1 MSVINILSPHV
12 ADLIAAGE
20 VVERPASVVKELM
33 ENAIDAGARNISVEI
48 RGGGRSLIRVT
59 DDGCGMSPEDAGVA
73 FLRHATSKLRDARG
87 LESIATLGFRGEALA
102 AISAVSKIELLT
114 RERGAASGTRVL
126 LTGGDIEEMG
136 PAGCPE
142 GPEMRVREL
151 FFNTPARAKF
161 MKSDRSEG
169 GACASIALRCALG
182 HPEVSVRLIREG
194 EEVFFSPG
202 DGQIQSAVY
211 ALLGRENAANMLL
224 CRGESDDIRVEGYV
238 SAPHAGRGNRAMQF
252 FFLNGRAFKS
262 LTIQAALEQAYANR
276 LLTGRYPGCAIY
288 LTLPFGRVDVNVHPA
303 KTEVKFT
310 EEKKVFDAVYYAVLS
325 ALEGE
330 RKTAEITLSA
340 GTRKAAQ
347 PREDFYKH
355 MPADQYRASAGKP
368 SRPAP
373 PSGVQQRMD
382 FSKSGV
388 LPLRQDASA
397 YGPSRISPRVEV
409 PRVPTRWETAPVS
422 EAPKT
427 EVPPVIAETPAPDFR
442 VIGETMHT
450 YILVEDGEALLLID
464 KHAAHERMIFDRLK
478 AQGGEVMSQ
487 TLLTPVTFS
496 PGAEDTAL
504 LLENAALLGE
514 MGFELEPY
522 GQGSIILRAVPADL
536 GGSETALLEELCEKF
551 RRGGE
556 KENRRDEILHTVAC
570 KAAIKAG
577 WDTDDRERRVIA
589 EKVLSGEVRYCP
601 HGRPVSVRLTK
612 KELDRQFMR
621 LV

>member
-73 FLRHATSKLRDARG
+73 FLRHATSKLRGARD

-102 AISAVSKIELLT
+102 AIAAVSKIELLT
-114 RERGAASGTRVL
+114 RERGASSGTRVL

-142 GPEMRVREL
+142 GTEMRVREL

-161 MKSDRSEG
+161 MKSDRAEG
-169 GACASIALRCALG
+169 GACAASALRCALG

-224 CRGESDDIRVEGYV
+224 CRGESGDIRVEGCV
-238 SAPHAGRGNRAMQF
+238 SAPHAGRGSRTMQF

-262 LTIQAALEQAYANR
+262 LTVQAALEQAYQNR
-276 LLTGRYPGCAIY
+276 LLTGRYAACALY

-330 RKTAEITLSA
+330 RKTAEIHLSA
-340 GTRKAAQ
+340 GTRQAAR
-347 PREDFYKH
+347 PREDFYKR
-355 MPADQYRASAGKP
+355 MPADQYRAAGKQ
-368 SRPAP
+368 SRPAA

-388 LPLRQDASA
+388 LSLRQDAPA
-397 YGPSRISPRVEV
+397 YGSSRMVPRAEL
-409 PRVPTRWETAPVS
+409 PRVPTRREPVPVPETS
-422 EAPKT
+422 KTEAPPAIT
-427 EVPPVIAETPAPDFR
+427 EEPAPDFR
-442 VIGETMHT
+442 VIGEAMNT
-450 YILVEDGEALLLID
+450 YILVEEGETLLLID
-464 KHAAHERMIFDRLK
+464 KHAAHERMIFDRLQ
-478 AQGGEVMSQ
+478 AQDGEVMSQ

-496 PGAEDTAL
+496 PGAEDADV

-514 MGFELEPY
+514 MGFEMEPY
-522 GQGSIILRAVPADL
+522 GRDSVILRAVPADI

-577 WDTDDRERRVIA
+577 WDTDDREMRVIA

-612 KELDRQFMR
+612 KELDKQFMR

>member
-48 RGGGRSLIRVT
+48 RDGGRSLIRVT

-73 FLRHATSKLRDARG
+73 FLRHATSKLRGARD
-87 LESIATLGFRGEALA
+87 LENIATLGFRGEALA

-114 RERGAASGTRVL
+114 REKGAASGTRVL

-142 GPEMRVREL
+142 GTEMRVREL

-161 MKSDRSEG
+161 MKSDRAEG
-169 GACASIALRCALG
+169 GACAASALRCTLG
-182 HPEVSVRLIREG
+182 HPEVSVRLVREG

-211 ALLGRENAANMLL
+211 ALLGRENAANLL
-224 CRGESDDIRVEGYV
+224 FCRGESDDIRVEGCV

-262 LTIQAALEQAYANR
+262 LTIQAALEQAYQNR
-276 LLTGRYPGCAIY
+276 LLTGRYPGCALY
-288 LTLPFGRVDVNVHPA
+288 LTLPYGRVDVNVHPA

-347 PREDFYKH
+347 PREDFYKK
-355 MPADQYRASAGKP
+355 MPAEEYRASAGKQ
-368 SRPAP
+368 SRPAA

-382 FSKSGV
+382 FSQSGV
-388 LPLRQDASA
+388 LSLRQDAPV
-397 YGPSRISPRVEV
+397 YGSSRMTPRVEI
-409 PRVPTRWETAPVS
+409 PRVPARRETEPVPETS
-422 EAPKT
+422 RT
-427 EVPPVIAETPAPDFR
+427 ETPPAITEASAPEFR
-442 VIGETMHT
+442 VIGEAMNT
-450 YILVEDGEALLLID
+450 YILVEEGESLLLID
-464 KHAAHERMIFDRLK
+464 KHAAHERMIFDRLQ

-487 TLLTPVTFS
+487 TLLAPVTFS
-496 PGAEDTAL
+496 PGAEDVAL
-504 LLENAALLGE
+504 LLENAALLGK

-522 GQGSIILRAVPADL
+522 GRDSVILRAVPADL

-551 RRGGE
+551 RRGGGRD
-556 KENRRDEILHTVAC
+556 NRRDEILHTVAC

-589 EKVLSGEVRYCP
+589 EKVLSGEIRYCP

-612 KELDRQFMR
+612 KELDKQFMR